1 MACHVPTYQFHPGI
15 SPLLCIP
22 MSNSPRALITGASS
36 GIGRATAIALAEAG
50 YDILLVAR
58 DEAKLAKVAGEV
70 EGKGQKATTLSLD
83 LNDVETIQSKLQAF
97 IGEGGLDVL
106 VNNAGIG
113 YTGRLAEMPLAD
125 WQQVMNL
132 NVGSVFECTRAVLP
146 MMRKAKA
153 GTIVNIAS
161 VAAYNAFPEWG
172 AYGVSKAALV
182 SLSKG
187 FAVEEREHGIRVT
200 IVSPGAVNTPIWDTD
215 TVDADFD
222 KAGMMTPE
230 VVAGAIV
237 QTVLLPAA
245 AVVEE
250 IRVMPS
256 GGAF

>member
-1 MACHVPTYQFHPGI
+1 
-15 SPLLCIP
+15 
-22 MSNSPRALITGASS
+22 MSTSLRALITGASS

-50 YDILLVAR
+50 YNILLVAR
-58 DEAKLAKVAGEV
+58 DQTKLGQVAAEV
-70 EGKGQKATTLSLD
+70 ESQGRTAETLSLD
-83 LNDVETIQSKLQAF
+83 LGKVEEIQGKLRAF
-97 IGEGGLDVL
+97 IGEGGVDVL

-113 YTGRLAEMPLAD
+113 YTGRLADMPLAD

-132 NVGSVFECTRAVLP
+132 NLGGVFECTRAVLP
-146 MMRKAKA
+146 MMRKAGS

-161 VAAYNAFPEWG
+161 VAAYTAFPEWG

-182 SLSKG
+182 SLSKA

>member
-1 MACHVPTYQFHPGI
+1 
-15 SPLLCIP
+15 
-22 MSNSPRALITGASS
+22 MSTFLRALITGASS
-36 GIGRATAIALAEAG
+36 GIGRATALALADVG

-58 DEAKLAKVAGEV
+58 DEQKLGIVAAEV
-70 EGKGQKATTLSLD
+70 EGKGRKAETLSLD
-83 LNDVETIQSKLQAF
+83 LSQVEQIQSQLQAF

-106 VNNAGIG
+106 INNAGIG
-113 YTGRLAEMPLAD
+113 YTGRLADMPLAD

-132 NVGSVFECTRAVLP
+132 NLGSVFECTRAVLP

-161 VAAYNAFPEWG
+161 VAAYNAFPDWG

-182 SLSKG
+182 SLSKA
-187 FAVEEREHGIRVT
+187 FAVEERGHGIRVS
-200 IVSPGAVNTPIWDTD
+200 IVSPGAVNTPIWDTE

-222 KAGMMTPE
+222 KSQMMTAE
-230 VVAGAIV
+230 MVAQAITNVVMMP
-237 QTVLLPAA
+237 QA

-250 IRVMPS
+250 IMVMPN